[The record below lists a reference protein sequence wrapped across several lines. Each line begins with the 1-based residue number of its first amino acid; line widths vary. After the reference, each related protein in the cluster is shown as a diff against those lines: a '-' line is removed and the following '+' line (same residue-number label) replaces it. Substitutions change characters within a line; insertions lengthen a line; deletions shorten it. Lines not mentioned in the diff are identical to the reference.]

1 MPFLTKKF
9 TFCAAHQYGH
19 KEWTE
24 EKNTKIFGADS
35 RMHGHNYD
43 LEVTVTG
50 PINEETG
57 FVADLGLLKKIVNE
71 KVINIIDHSTIE
83 KDIPWFANRQPS
95 TELMVIWIWEQ
106 IEPALTNDIKL
117 IRIRLRETPT
127 IYTDYYG
134 PRNE

>member
-24 EKNTKIFGADS
+24 EKNTKIFGADA

-106 IEPALTNDIKL
+106 IANSIQDCSLH
-117 IRIRLRETPT
+117 RLRLVETHS
-127 IYTDYYG
+127 IHTDYYG
-134 PRNE
+134 PEK

>member
-24 EKNTKIFGADS
+24 EKNTKIFGADA

-106 IEPALTNDIKL
+106 IANSIQDCSLH
-117 IRIRLRETPT
+117 RLRLVETHS
-127 IYTDYYG
+127 IHTDYYG
-134 PRNE
+134 PGK

>member
-1 MPFLTKKF
+1 
-9 TFCAAHQYGH
+9 
-19 KEWTE
+19 
-24 EKNTKIFGADS
+24 
-35 RMHGHNYD
+35 MHGHNYD

-57 FVADLGLLKKIVNE
+57 FVADLGLLKKLVKE

-117 IRIRLRETPT
+117 TRIRLRETPT
-127 IYTDYYG
+127 ICTDYYG
-134 PRNE
+134 PKNE

>member
-1 MPFLTKKF
+1 
-9 TFCAAHQYGH
+9 
-19 KEWTE
+19 
-24 EKNTKIFGADS
+24 
-35 RMHGHNYD
+35 MHGHNYE

-57 FVADLGLLKKIVNE
+57 FVVDLGLLKKIVNE

-83 KDIPWFANRQPS
+83 KDISWFANRQPS

-106 IEPALTNDIKL
+106 IEPALIKKVEL

-134 PRNE
+134 PNNE